1 MHDCNFL
8 RVECECLLDHHGGV
22 LPLLVL
28 LLQLLLKVSR
38 ELDDLSIVPPLRGVV
53 VDTPRATD
61 VDASDES
68 DVIAEPREA
77 IVHVPFVVGQVE
89 QVVPVA

>member
-1 MHDCNFL
+1 M
-8 RVECECLLDHHGGV
+8 

-38 ELDDLSIVPPLRGVV
+38 ELDDLAIVPPLRGVV
-53 VDTPRATD
+53 VDTPRAAD
-61 VDASDES
+61 VDSCDES